1 MRDQGFDP
9 RVVIDAGAAHGDWT
23 VSVGGFCPATIAPV
37 DDCAGPEI
45 ECRRSFL
52 RLDCAGELIETLGEA
67 ERAPGRVRVDERL
80 DIRTG
85 HNGYAFAKALGW
97 DRPR

>member
-9 RVVIDAGAAHGDWT
+9 RVVIDAGAAHGDWI
-23 VSVGGFCPATIAPV
+23 VSVGGFSPATIAPV

-67 ERAPGRVRVDERL
+67 ERAPAGSASMSGW
-80 DIRTG
+80 ISAPG
-85 HNGYAFAKALGW
+85 HNGHTFAKALGW